1 MLMFCYYLLMLMLTV
16 VSDDLDINVLML
28 TLIISDL
35 DIC

>member
-1 MLMFCYYLLMLMLTV
+1 MLAV
-16 VSDDLDINVLML
+16 VSDDLDIHVLML

>member
-1 MLMFCYYLLMLMLTV
+1 MLTV
-16 VSDDLDINVLML
+16 VSDDLDINMLML

>member
-1 MLMFCYYLLMLMLTV
+1 MFCYYLLMLMLTV